1 VKSTKTRRSLQ
12 EESGGMLAMVRRG
25 QGNELEGGES
35 GIGEQKCGL
44 VPRLIPSHQ
53 LLGGFRLLLGTR
65 PFCVAFAYGKNAD

>member
-1 VKSTKTRRSLQ
+1 
-12 EESGGMLAMVRRG
+12 MVRRG

-53 LLGGFRLLLGTR
+53 LLGGFRL
-65 PFCVAFAYGKNAD
+65 PAWNASFLCRLCLW